1 MCSLCQKHL
10 TNISTLKYCECIC
23 SGFARSECM
32 NYLLKCN
39 AKLYV
44 LVTVWEMIVYVY
56 ISMGGTKIQSELIL
70 VPPMVYLYWSTISRV
85 LTGE

>member
-1 MCSLCQKHL
+1 
-10 TNISTLKYCECIC
+10 
-23 SGFARSECM
+23 M

-44 LVTVWEMIVYVY
+44 LDTVWEMIVYVY

>member
-1 MCSLCQKHL
+1 
-10 TNISTLKYCECIC
+10 
-23 SGFARSECM
+23 M
-32 NYLLKCN
+32 NYLFECN

-56 ISMGGTKIQSELIL
+56 ISMGETKIQSELIL

-85 LTGE
+85 LTGD

>member
-1 MCSLCQKHL
+1 
-10 TNISTLKYCECIC
+10 
-23 SGFARSECM
+23 M

>member
-1 MCSLCQKHL
+1 
-10 TNISTLKYCECIC
+10 
-23 SGFARSECM
+23 M

-70 VPPMVYLYWSTISRV
+70 VPPMVYLY
-85 LTGE
+85 